1 MIRPMITTTRHHVQT
16 TGQGDVH
23 DITAL
28 VARVVTESDLS
39 SGLATASVVGSTAV
53 VTTIE
58 FEPGAV
64 ADLNRLLDR
73 LAPRDGD
80 YAHHA
85 RWGDDNGSSHVRAAL
100 MGPSLTI
107 PFERRQLIL
116 GTWQQIVLLECDTRP
131 RRRPFVVQLMGE

>member
-107 PFERRQLIL
+107 PFDRGELIL

>member
-1 MIRPMITTTRHHVQT
+1 MIRSMITTTRHHVQT

>member
-1 MIRPMITTTRHHVQT
+1 MITTTRHHIRT
-16 TGQGDVH
+16 TGQGDAH
-23 DITAL
+23 DITDL
-28 VARVVTESDLS
+28 VARVVTDSDLS
-39 SGLATASVVGSTAV
+39 SGLATTSVVGSTAV

-73 LAPRDGD
+73 LAPRDGH

-100 MGPSLTI
+100 MGPSLTV

-131 RRRPFVVQLMGE
+131 RQRPFVVQLMGE

>member
-1 MIRPMITTTRHHVQT
+1 MIRSMITTTRHHVQT

-107 PFERRQLIL
+107 PFERGELLL

>member
-1 MIRPMITTTRHHVQT
+1 MIRPMITTTRHHVRT

-23 DITAL
+23 DITDL
-28 VARVVTESDLS
+28 VARVVTDSDLS
-39 SGLATASVVGSTAV
+39 SGLATTSVVGSTAV

-100 MGPSLTI
+100 MGPSLTV

-131 RRRPFVVQLMGE
+131 RQRPFVVQLMGE